1 MMFRIGED
9 GDVKVT
15 GRPQSVEEA
24 LEFSIDKWEF
34 IRDNASDIITDG
46 GTSTCGLCSM
56 FARLAC
62 DGCPVKVYTGH
73 SACQA
78 TPYYLA
84 TEALFR
90 GSAMAGEYAQK
101 EVDFLKKVRE
111 EYFNGN

>member
-62 DGCPVKVYTGH
+62 DGCQSRCIPDTVHVKRRRTI
-73 SACQA
+73 
-78 TPYYLA
+78 
-84 TEALFR
+84 
-90 GSAMAGEYAQK
+90 
-101 EVDFLKKVRE
+101 
-111 EYFNGN
+111 